1 MNGTLVKDMKEIKK
15 DGKRLAKNVYH
26 EVKDTGEDI
35 LDATLEKGKEVLDN
49 TKEICDCFLETGSE
63 KETKEV

>member
-1 MNGTLVKDMKEIKK
+1 MYD
-15 DGKRLAKNVYH
+15 

-49 TKEICDCFLETGSE
+49 TKEMCDCFLETGSE